1 MYTDAE
7 LIAGCKKGNRAM
19 QKALYDTYAPRL
31 MVVCLRYADGDEAQD
46 ILQEAMVKAFK
57 GLENFRGESHL
68 FYWLKRITINT
79 ALNSLRGK
87 INMLSVTGKEAMTV
101 EKNWDA
107 VDEFELTELLEMI
120 QTLPS
125 GCRTV
130 FNLYVIEGFKHEE
143 IAEQLGVTVGTS
155 KSQLSRAKLLMQEK
169 LKREEL
175 RSHG

>member
-1 MYTDAE
+1 
-7 LIAGCKKGNRAM
+7 M

-31 MVVCLRYADGDEAQD
+31 MVVCLRYADSDEAQD
-46 ILQEAMVKAFK
+46 ILQESMVKAFK

-68 FYWLKRITINT
+68 YYWLKRITVNT

-87 INMLSVTGKEAMTV
+87 INMLTVSGKEAQAI
-101 EKNWDA
+101 EKDWDA
-107 VDEFELTELLEMI
+107 IDEFEHGELIEMI
-120 QTLPS
+120 QSLPS

-155 KSQLSRAKLLMQEK
+155 KSQLSRAKQLLQEK

>member
-7 LIAGCKKGNRAM
+7 LIAGCKKGHRTM

-31 MVVCLRYADGDEAQD
+31 MVVCLRYADGEEAQD

-68 FYWLKRITINT
+68 YYWLKRITINT

-87 INMLSVTGKEAMTV
+87 INLLTVSGKEAQGI
-101 EKNWDA
+101 EKEWDA
-107 VDEFELTELLEMI
+107 IDEFEFGELIEMI
-120 QTLPS
+120 QSLPS

-143 IAEQLGVTVGTS
+143 IAEQLGVSVGTS
-155 KSQLSRAKLLMQEK
+155 KSQLSRAKLLLQEK